1 ALVGLGSIAG
11 LFFGDWWMR
20 SSGSNAS
27 MYLVCAMGLAVSV
40 AAQIAAVIIKQKRL
54 TITGEEKT

>member
-1 ALVGLGSIAG
+1 
-11 LFFGDWWMR
+11 
-20 SSGSNAS
+20 
-27 MYLVCAMGLAVSV
+27 MGLAVSV